1 MNNTTKHH
9 LIAEVARAT
18 GLTQAEVKIAVEE
31 LLESIAEELERG
43 RTIEMRGFGTF
54 YVKERKARPAR
65 NPKTGE
71 IIPLAR
77 RMVPLFKFSG
87 ELKKRAGKGIRA
99 DGKNIVK
106 K

>member
-1 MNNTTKHH
+1 MTSTTRQH

-54 YVKERKARPAR
+54 SVKERKPRPAR
-65 NPKTGE
+65 NPITGE
-71 IIPLAR
+71 VVQLGR
-77 RMVPLFKFSG
+77 RFVPLFKFSG
-87 ELKKRAGKGIRA
+87 ELRKRAGRGMRA
-99 DGKNIVK
+99 G
-106 K
+106 